1 MDKYRKYE
9 ITATICVAVF
19 IVSFSLVLLVSNR
32 SVYGLCYDKYYEELT
47 GIYGDNIGDKAL
59 APLEAKENYEQI
71 ADGFSSFFKSDYSG
85 VSYKLSERNVKLLN
99 RLKGYYRFAWIVSII
114 SLAGAIY
121 SFIILSKRRNY
132 MPLLTGGL
140 AASFLTV
147 FLAFVI
153 AMSKAPTLS
162 GVKNMIMYGD
172 YSYFPDADV
181 IVWCMPPKF
190 GMGLALLYLGIVF
203 GMILLAALIRLIILF
218 WGRPHK
224 F

>member
-1 MDKYRKYE
+1 M
-9 ITATICVAVF
+9 
-19 IVSFSLVLLVSNR
+19 
-32 SVYGLCYDKYYEELT
+32 
-47 GIYGDNIGDKAL
+47 
-59 APLEAKENYEQI
+59 
-71 ADGFSSFFKSDYSG
+71 
-85 VSYKLSERNVKLLN
+85 SYKLSDRNVKLLG
-99 RLKGYYRFAWIVSII
+99 RLKGYYRFAWIASIM
-114 SLAGAIY
+114 SFAGAIY

-147 FLAFVI
+147 FNAFVI
-153 AMSKAPTLS
+153 GMLKGSTLS
-162 GVKNMIMYGD
+162 GVKNMVMYGD

-203 GMILLAALIRLIILF
+203 GMILFAALIRSIIVFL
-218 WGRPHK
+218 GRPHK

>member
-9 ITATICVAVF
+9 ITAAVCVAIF

-32 SVYGLCYDKYYEELT
+32 SVYSLCYDKYYEELT
-47 GIYGDNIGDKAL
+47 EIYGDNIGDKAL

-85 VSYKLSERNVKLLN
+85 VSYKLSDRNVKLLG
-99 RLKGYYRFAWIVSII
+99 RLKGYYRFAWIASIM
-114 SLAGAIY
+114 SFAGAIY

-147 FLAFVI
+147 FNAFVI
-153 AMSKAPTLS
+153 GMSKGSTLS
-162 GVKNMIMYGD
+162 GVKNMVMYGD

-190 GMGLALLYLGIVF
+190 GMGWV
-203 GMILLAALIRLIILF
+203 
-218 WGRPHK
+218 
-224 F
+224 

>member
-9 ITATICVAVF
+9 ITAIICVAIF
-19 IVSFSLVLLVSNR
+19 IVSFSLPLLVSNR

-47 GIYGDNIGDKAL
+47 EIYGDNIGDKAL
-59 APLEAKENYEQI
+59 APSEAKQNYEQI
-71 ADGFSSFFKSDYSG
+71 AEGFSSFFKSDYSG

-99 RLKGYYRFAWIVSII
+99 RLKGYYRFAWIASVI

-147 FLAFVI
+147 FNAFVI
-153 AMSKAPTLS
+153 AMSKGSTLS
-162 GVKNMIMYGD
+162 GIKNMIMYGD

-203 GMILLAALIRLIILF
+203 GMILLAALIRLFILF
-218 WGRPHK
+218 CGRPHK

>member
-9 ITATICVAVF
+9 ITAAICVAIF

-32 SVYGLCYDKYYEELT
+32 SVYGLCYDKYYEDLT
-47 GIYGDNIGDKAL
+47 EIYGDNIGDKAL
-59 APLEAKENYEQI
+59 TPLEAKENYEQI

-114 SLAGAIY
+114 SLSGAIY

-147 FLAFVI
+147 FNAFVI
-153 AMSKAPTLS
+153 VMSKGSTLS
-162 GVKNMIMYGD
+162 GVKNMIMCGD

-190 GMGLALLYLGIVF
+190 GMWLALLYLGIVF
-203 GMILLAALIRLIILF
+203 GMILLAALIRLVILF
-218 WGRPHK
+218 LGRPHK

>member
-9 ITATICVAVF
+9 IAATICVAIF
-19 IVSFSLVLLVSNR
+19 IVSFSLILLVSNR
-32 SVYGLCYDKYYEELT
+32 SVYGICYDKYYEGLT
-47 GIYGDNIGDKAL
+47 EIYGDSIEDKAL
-59 APLEAKENYEQI
+59 TPMEAKQNYEQI
-71 ADGFSSFFKSDYSG
+71 ADGFSNFFKSDYSG

-99 RLKGYYRFAWIVSII
+99 RLKGFYRFAWIVSII

-147 FLAFVI
+147 FHAFVI
-153 AMSKAPTLS
+153 VLSKGTTLS
-162 GVKNMIMYGD
+162 GIKNMIMYGD

-181 IVWCMPPKF
+181 IVWCLPPKF
-190 GMGLALLYLGIVF
+190 GMNLALLYLGIVF
-203 GMILLAALIRLIILF
+203 GMILLAALIRLVIVF

>member
-9 ITATICVAVF
+9 IAATICVAIF
-19 IVSFSLVLLVSNR
+19 IVSFSLCLLVSNR
-32 SVYGLCYDKYYEELT
+32 SVYGLCYDKYYEGLT
-47 GIYGDNIGDKAL
+47 EIYGDNIEDKAL
-59 APLEAKENYEQI
+59 SPLEAKQNYEQI

-85 VSYKLSERNVKLLN
+85 VSYKLSERNIKLLN
-99 RLKGYYRFAWIVSII
+99 RLKGYYRFAWIASII
-114 SLAGAIY
+114 SLAGAVY

-132 MPLLTGGL
+132 MPLLNGGL
-140 AASFLTV
+140 VASFITV
-147 FLAFVI
+147 FNALVI
-153 AMSKAPTLS
+153 GMSKGSTLS
-162 GVKNMIMYGD
+162 GIKNMIMYGD
-172 YSYFPDADV
+172 YSYFPDADT

-203 GMILLAALIRLIILF
+203 GMILLAALIRCIIAF